1 MGIAAALA
9 PALGLAGTGAAAAG
23 STISAASAIGGALTG
38 VAGIVGAMGQSA
50 GQDYQAAQ
58 AERAAQVGRVQADQ
72 IDANYREELNST
84 IANIR
89 AIRASAG
96 VGANSP
102 TGMAVEAEQQRRSD
116 RDRRIDVGS
125 RRMQANQDE
134 ADADF
139 YRSSARTSL
148 LGGVA
153 KSLPYFFGA

>member
-1 MGIAAALA
+1 MAFIAPIAAG
-9 PALGLAGTGAAAAG
+9 LGLAGGTGSAAA
-23 STISAASAIGGALTG
+23 TIGGVLSGA
-38 VAGIVGAMGQSA
+38 AGIVGAMGQSA
-50 GQDYQAAQ
+50 GQNYQAAQ
-58 AERAAQVGRVQADQ
+58 SERAAQVGRVQADQ

-96 VGANSP
+96 VAPNSP
-102 TGMAVEAEQQRRSD
+102 TGMAVEAEQERRSD

-125 RRMQANQDE
+125 RRIQANQDE
-134 ADADF
+134 SDADF

-148 LGGVA
+148 IGGVA